1 MSSKLLDLL
10 NREYAA
16 TGAFVTLLDQ
26 EAAAMTQGEF
36 ARLPDIAAR
45 KSTLADQIALMAK
58 QREMEQ
64 LSLGHAAGR
73 RGADAAAA
81 AGGDA
86 LQHAWRNLLKRAAQ
100 AHTSN
105 HRNGVMIHTH
115 LDFTRQTLGF
125 LQAGSQPL
133 YGPDGGH
140 KTGQGGGH
148 CLALG

>member
-1 MSSKLLDLL
+1 MSNKLLDLL
-10 NREYAA
+10 TREHAA
-16 TGAFVTLLDQ
+16 TGIFLELLDQ
-26 EAAAMTQGEF
+26 EAAAMTDGGF
-36 ARLPDIAAR
+36 AKLPELAER
-45 KSTLADQIALMAK
+45 KSELADQIALMAR

-64 LSLGHAAGR
+64 LSLGYAAGR

-81 AGGDA
+81 AGGEA
-86 LQHAWRNLLKRAAQ
+86 LQNAWRDLLKLAAQ
-100 AHTSN
+100 AHASN

-115 LDFTRQTLGF
+115 LDFTRQTIGF

-140 KTGQGGGH
+140 KTGSGGGH

>member
-10 NREYAA
+10 SREYAA
-16 TGAFVTLLDQ
+16 TGAFVALLDQ

-36 ARLPDIAAR
+36 AKLPELAER
-45 KSTLADQIALMAK
+45 KSKLADQIALMAQ

-64 LSLGHAAGR
+64 HSLGYVAGR

-81 AGGDA
+81 AGGEA
-86 LQHAWRNLLKRAAQ
+86 LQNAWHNLLKRAAQ
-100 AHTSN
+100 AHACN

-115 LDFTRQTLGF
+115 LDFTRQTIGF

-133 YGPDGGH
+133 YGPDGSH

>member
-10 NREYAA
+10 SREYAA
-16 TGAFVTLLDQ
+16 TGAFVALLDQ
-26 EAAAMTQGEF
+26 EAKAMTQGEF
-36 ARLPDIAAR
+36 TKMSELAER
-45 KSTLADQIALMAK
+45 KSKLADQIALMAQ

-64 LSLGHAAGR
+64 LSLGYVAGR
-73 RGADAAAA
+73 RGADAAAM
-81 AGGDA
+81 AGSKA
-86 LQHAWRNLLKRAAQ
+86 LQNAWRNLLERAAQ
-100 AHTSN
+100 AHACN

-115 LDFTRQTLGF
+115 LDFTRQTISF

>member
-1 MSSKLLDLL
+1 MSSKLLELL
-10 NREYAA
+10 GQEYAA
-16 TGAFVTLLDQ
+16 TGVFLELLDQ

-36 ARLPDIAAR
+36 AKLPELAER
-45 KSTLADQIALMAK
+45 KSKLADQIALMAR
-58 QREMEQ
+58 QREAEL
-64 LSLGHAAGR
+64 LSLGYVSGR

-81 AGGDA
+81 AGSEA
-86 LQHAWRNLLKRAAQ
+86 LQNAWRNLLKLAAQ
-100 AHTSN
+100 AHACN

-115 LDFTRQTLGF
+115 LDFTRQTISF

-140 KTGQGGGH
+140 KTGLGGGH

>member
-10 NREYAA
+10 SRECAA
-16 TGAFVTLLDQ
+16 TGAFVALLDQ

-36 ARLPDIAAR
+36 ARLPELAER
-45 KSTLADQIALMAK
+45 KSTLADQIALMAQ
-58 QREMEQ
+58 QRELEQ
-64 LSLGHAAGR
+64 LSLGYVAGR
-73 RGADAAAA
+73 RGADAAAM
-81 AGGDA
+81 AGGKA
-86 LQHAWRNLLKRAAQ
+86 LQNAWRHLLERAAQ
-100 AHTSN
+100 AHACN

>member
-1 MSSKLLDLL
+1 MSSKLLDLM

-16 TGAFVTLLDQ
+16 TGAFVALLDQ
-26 EAAAMTQGEF
+26 EAAAMTHGEF
-36 ARLPDIAAR
+36 AKLPELAER
-45 KSTLADQIALMAK
+45 KSKLADQIALIAR

-64 LSLGHAAGR
+64 LSLGYAASR
-73 RGADAAAA
+73 RGADAAAM
-81 AGGDA
+81 AGGEA
-86 LQHAWRNLLKRAAQ
+86 LQNAWRNLLKQAAQ
-100 AHTSN
+100 AHACN

-115 LDFTRQTLGF
+115 LDFTRQTISY